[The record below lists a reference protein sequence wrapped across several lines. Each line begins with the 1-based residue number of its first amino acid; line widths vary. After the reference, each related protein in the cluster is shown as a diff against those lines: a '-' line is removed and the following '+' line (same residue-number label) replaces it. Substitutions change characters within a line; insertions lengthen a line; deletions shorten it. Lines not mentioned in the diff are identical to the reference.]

1 MANRS
6 IYVLWIDD
14 KKDVDYIERLRRN
27 GIEAHQEFCYE
38 DGITWLENM
47 ENRQKC
53 DAVILDVKCKVKL
66 TDTNDTD
73 ESFKDYAMDVYA
85 LCEKKNEKFIP
96 WFVFTAGTGYK
107 PEVLE
112 SIPRRVWTL
121 KPDKY
126 YSKSSDR
133 GVLIEDIQKLT
144 QESVN
149 INIRRKFKELFD
161 VCDDDAATRL
171 LDVIK
176 RIDNEQNYANTS
188 VFNDIRKLMAFI
200 VDYGKL
206 HGLFNS
212 DITTPNDARRRLGE
226 ISKIDPEI
234 VPVYVHT
241 TFHSLAEIVN
251 NGSHSADENE
261 DLKKLSV
268 DKDVLSGTAPYLS
281 RAALFQLATIMNW
294 CRSLPN
300 DANAI
305 TELSNRISEELANPI
320 NAYIGREVNMISEN
334 GYWHYGECML
344 LPRQGDCIDENTRI
358 RILEV
363 EPNSNKKSN
372 GFYPFFAKKYCILS

>member
-1 MANRS
+1 MADKS
-6 IYVLWIDD
+6 IYILWIDD
-14 KKDVDYIERLRRN
+14 KKDGDFIERLRRN
-27 GIEAHQEFCYE
+27 GIEVHQEFCYE
-38 DGITWLENM
+38 NGIAWLENN
-47 ENRQKC
+47 ENHQKC

-66 TDTNDTD
+66 TDTDDTD

-112 SIPRRVWTL
+112 SIPRRFWTL
-121 KPDKY
+121 KPEKY

-133 GVLIEDIQKLT
+133 GVLIEDIKKLT
-144 QESVN
+144 KESVN
-149 INIRRKFKELFD
+149 INIRRRFKGLFD
-161 VCDDDAATRL
+161 LCNDDASTRL

-176 RIDNEQNYANTS
+176 TIDSEQNYANTS
-188 VFNDIRKLMAFI
+188 VFNDIRKIMAFI

-206 HGLFNS
+206 HGLFDR
-212 DITTPNDARRRLGE
+212 DIITPNDARRRLGE

-234 VPVYVHT
+234 VPIYVHT

-251 NGSHSADENE
+251 NGSHSAEENE

-268 DKDVLSGTAPYLS
+268 DKDVLNGSAPYLS
-281 RAALFQLATIMNW
+281 RAALYQLATIMNW
-294 CRSLPN
+294 CLSLPS
-300 DANAI
+300 DQANI
-305 TELSNRISEELANPI
+305 IELSNRIAGELADPVK
-320 NAYIGREVNMISEN
+320 AYAGREVNVIFEN
-334 GYWHYGECML
+334 GYWHYGECMM
-344 LPRQGDCIDENTRI
+344 LPRPGDSIDEKTRI

-372 GFYPFFAKKYCILS
+372 VFYPYFAKKYCIIS